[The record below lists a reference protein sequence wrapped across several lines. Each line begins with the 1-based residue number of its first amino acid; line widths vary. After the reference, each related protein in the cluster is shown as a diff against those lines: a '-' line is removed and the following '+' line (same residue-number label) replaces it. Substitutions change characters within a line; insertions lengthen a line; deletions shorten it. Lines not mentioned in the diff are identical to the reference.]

1 MPTVEL
7 PDGTYTAVIDNVE
20 DGYATV
26 FFERDGDEVGNA
38 VIAAGQF
45 PGDAQHADAV
55 LTVTLSEGEIEEATY
70 KSEETTERSSA
81 AQDRFDRLSRRPPS
95 DDDN

>member
-7 PDGTYTAVIDNVE
+7 LDGTYTAVIDNVE

-26 FFERDGDEVGNA
+26 FFKRDVDEVGNA

-45 PGDAQHADAV
+45 PVDPQHDDSV
-55 LTVTLSEGEIEEATY
+55 LTVILTDGEVEEATY
-70 KSEETTERSSA
+70 EPEETIERSSA
-81 AQDRFDRLSRRPPS
+81 AQDRFDRLSKRPPS